1 MLVASSFSPV
11 LAAGHMDLNPGLV
24 LWTCITFI
32 ILLVL
37 LSRFAWGPIIKM
49 LNERERTI
57 HQAIEQA
64 KKERAEAER
73 LLAEQRA
80 SLGQAHKEA
89 AEFVKK
95 NQQEIEAL
103 RVELTA
109 RARKE
114 ADDMVASAR
123 RQIDEEKSK
132 AIAELRSHVADLA
145 IQAAGKLIRAN
156 LDERAQRALV
166 EEYLAQLPKDRAA

>member
-1 MLVASSFSPV
+1 
-11 LAAGHMDLNPGLV
+11 
-24 LWTCITFI
+24 
-32 ILLVL
+32 
-37 LSRFAWGPIIKM
+37 M
-49 LNERERTI
+49 LNEREQTI

-132 AIAELRSHVADLA
+132 AVAELRSYVADLA
-145 IQAAGKLIRAN
+145 IQAAGKLLRAN